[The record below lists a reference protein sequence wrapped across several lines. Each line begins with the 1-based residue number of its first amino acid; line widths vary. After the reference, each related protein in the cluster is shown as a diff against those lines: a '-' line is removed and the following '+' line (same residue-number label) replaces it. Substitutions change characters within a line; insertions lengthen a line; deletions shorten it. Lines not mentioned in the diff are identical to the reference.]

1 MRKPT
6 RTRLARTTRRLLTT
20 TALAAMFTGA
30 AFTGS
35 ASASTVLAS
44 GCTGNVVGNMGD
56 QVAVQ
61 GKDVAAL
68 VKAGAQERPLFLSGV
83 DPDKL
88 ANEITADGALPVGQ
102 VPNAANG
109 PISGQ
114 AVATAVTTALKDADG
129 LGWWSPQ
136 QRQDTLD
143 AIGNKVAGNCGLT
156 AFAGN
161 FTQNTALPTVPQTG
175 GTAAPGGVTPG
186 VSGTGTATAPPRN
199 YGNIPAAVPGL
210 TIPNYGN
217 AIPGYGTSPTDR
229 YPTSTPLGGGQPL
242 PQIGSLGGASGQTDV
257 RDAGN
262 ANSLAAPEPASDVVR
277 LPMLLAVVAL
287 AGVSAALVRTWVL
300 RKLS

>member
-20 TALAAMFTGA
+20 TALAAAFTGA

-35 ASASTVLAS
+35 ASASTVLAP
-44 GCTGNVVGNMGD
+44 GCTGSVVGNIGD

-61 GKDVAAL
+61 GKDVAGL

-88 ANEITADGALPVGQ
+88 AKEITAAGALPVGQ

-109 PISGQ
+109 PIAGQ

-129 LGWWSPQ
+129 LGAWGAQ

-143 AIGNKVAGNCGLT
+143 AIANKVAGNCGLT
-156 AFAGN
+156 AYAGN
-161 FTQNTALPTVPQTG
+161 FTQPATLPTVPQSGQTSSTG
-175 GTAAPGGVTPG
+175 SVTPG
-186 VSGTGTATAPPRN
+186 ISGTGTATAPPRN
-199 YGNIPAAVPGL
+199 YGDIPAAVPGTAL
-210 TIPNYGN
+210 PNYS
-217 AIPGYGTSPTDR
+217 IPGYGTSPADR
-229 YPTSTPLGGGQPL
+229 YPTSTPLAGGQPL
-242 PQIGSLGGASGQTDV
+242 PEIGSLGSASGQTDV

-262 ANSLAAPEPASDVVR
+262 ANSLAAPDPASGVVQ

-287 AGVSAALVRTWVL
+287 AGVAAALVRTWVL